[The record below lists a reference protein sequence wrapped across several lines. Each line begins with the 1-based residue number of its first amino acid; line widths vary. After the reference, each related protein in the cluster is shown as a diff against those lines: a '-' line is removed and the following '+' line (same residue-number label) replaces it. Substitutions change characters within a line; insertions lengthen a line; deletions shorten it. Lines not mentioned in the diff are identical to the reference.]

1 MPSATASDQSSRSPH
16 ALVSLPSHF
25 RCTHCQQRGGPCPR
39 GCTQSDSRPS
49 DEALLHAAV
58 ANTSEPSRSA
68 LGHVSNY
75 ASLHLV
81 QPPGDNS
88 IIRVQY
94 GNLFWRGRVPYG
106 MMLLSGTVKGT
117 VVDIGAN
124 IGAVAIAIAKRH
136 PTLRVIACEPAPV
149 TFFYLLWK

>member
-1 MPSATASDQSSRSPH
+1 MHPLPAAWRTLPPWLH
-16 ALVSLPSHF
+16 AIGVKTF
-25 RCTHCQQRGGPCPR
+25 G
-39 GCTQSDSRPS
+39 

-58 ANTSEPSRSA
+58 ANTSEPSRYT
-68 LGHVSNY
+68 LGPKNVSNY
-75 ASLHLV
+75 ASLRLV

-94 GNLFWRGRVPYG
+94 GNLFWPGRVPYG

>member
-1 MPSATASDQSSRSPH
+1 MHPLPAAWRTLPPWLH
-16 ALVSLPSHF
+16 AIGVKTF
-25 RCTHCQQRGGPCPR
+25 G
-39 GCTQSDSRPS
+39 

-58 ANTSEPSRSA
+58 ANTSEPSRNT

-75 ASLHLV
+75 ASLRLV

-106 MMLLSGTVKGT
+106 MMLLSGTVLQSRAPSWT
-117 VVDIGAN
+117 LSNIGAN

>member
-1 MPSATASDQSSRSPH
+1 M
-16 ALVSLPSHF
+16 
-25 RCTHCQQRGGPCPR
+25 
-39 GCTQSDSRPS
+39 
-49 DEALLHAAV
+49 
-58 ANTSEPSRSA
+58 ANTSEPSRST

>member
-1 MPSATASDQSSRSPH
+1 MGNYA
-16 ALVSLPSHF
+16 
-25 RCTHCQQRGGPCPR
+25 
-39 GCTQSDSRPS
+39 SRPTS
-49 DEALLHAAV
+49 DPDVVNVAAVCARVGSLCASCAWRAANERSLLHAAA
-58 ANTSEPSRSA
+58 ANTSDPSRST